1 MELPVHPTLRLL
13 AAPDSAAADDALS
26 PLLGPADHERS
37 AARRHPEARRRTR
50 IGRGLLRLLAGDLLA
65 LPPESILT
73 GASPGGAPYARAPV
87 APPFGVSGKPSGGA
101 GNPVPEPLPATP
113 PEGAQPPRA
122 VVVSVTHTRGLV
134 AVAASLHAARLGV
147 DVERLDRNTRP
158 EAIARRHFL
167 EAEVQA
173 LLALPSSERRTAFLC
188 AWTLKESWGKAA
200 GVAIPT
206 ALTRIAFDLDPSRFP
221 TGPAAPE
228 HCPLSISAPH
238 SLPPASR
245 WRFWTTTHTDFTL
258 AVTAGYPPSAL
269 RHRPKSPP
277 RSHLIPFSSSTSAQ
291 CRRADIPTFPLL
303 RTVSDHCAAFSPG
316 YALLTSG
323 RTPTGPSSGAFRP
336 VSPPG
341 MCRVHFFGTFR
352 HIS

>member
-26 PLLGPADHERS
+26 PLLGPADHERA

-87 APPFGVSGKPSGGA
+87 APPFGVSGKPSGGV

-113 PEGAQPPRA
+113 PEARLSPRA
-122 VVVSVTHTRGLV
+122 VAVSVTHTRGLV
-134 AVAASLHAARLGV
+134 SAAASLHAARLGI
-147 DVERLDRNTRP
+147 DVECLDRNTRP

-167 EAEVQA
+167 EAEIHA
-173 LLALPSSERRTAFLC
+173 LLALPPSERRTAFLR

-206 ALTRIAFDLDPSRFP
+206 ALTRIAFDLTPSRFP
-221 TGPAAPE
+221 PGPAAPD
-228 HCPLSISAPH
+228 HRPLSAPAPN
-238 SLPPASR
+238 SGRPVSR
-245 WRFWTTTHTDFTL
+245 WRFWTVTHTDFTL
-258 AVTAGYPPSAL
+258 AVTAGYPDPA
-269 RHRPKSPP
+269 
-277 RSHLIPFSSSTSAQ
+277 TA
-291 CRRADIPTFPLL
+291 
-303 RTVSDHCAAFSPG
+303 TVRNFIREEP
-316 YALLTSG
+316 
-323 RTPTGPSSGAFRP
+323 
-336 VSPPG
+336 
-341 MCRVHFFGTFR
+341 
-352 HIS
+352 

>member
-1 MELPVHPTLRLL
+1 MALPVHRTLRLL

-26 PLLGPADHERS
+26 PLLGPADHHRAS
-37 AARRHPEARRRTR
+37 ARRNPEARRRTR
-50 IGRGLLRLLAGDLLA
+50 IGRGLLRLLAGDLLD
-65 LPPESILT
+65 LPPESVLT
-73 GASPGGAPYARAPV
+73 GAGPGGAPYARAPG
-87 APPFGVSGKPSGGA
+87 APQVEVSGEPPGGA
-101 GNPVPEPLPATP
+101 GSPGPASLPATP
-113 PEGAQPPRA
+113 SEARLPPRA
-122 VVVSVTHTRGLV
+122 VAVSVTHTRGLV
-134 AVAASLHAARLGV
+134 AAAASLHAARLGI

-173 LLALPSSERRTAFLC
+173 LLALPSSERRTAFLR

-228 HCPLSISAPH
+228 HCPLSVSAPH

-258 AVTAGYPPSAL
+258 AVTAGYLHLPSGTV
-269 RHRPKSPP
+269 RN
-277 RSHLIPFSSSTSAQ
+277 
-291 CRRADIPTFPLL
+291 LL
-303 RTVSDHCAAFSPG
+303 RKAT
-316 YALLTSG
+316 
-323 RTPTGPSSGAFRP
+323 
-336 VSPPG
+336 
-341 MCRVHFFGTFR
+341 
-352 HIS
+352 